1 MHLCYFT
8 RWQKSKIEVNLGFLC
23 LFGSVEE
30 YWYPNI
36 AEIKVVGPSLSKKQS
51 DCGIYCLWSFKPR
64 NSVLMCSLGLFEYQ
78 ALKKNIYPH
87 KIPFKGNQRPE
98 VRKRRMR
105 WIQFMSVKCT
115 KWTPTLNWHICL
127 IHFKPEDFPM
137 RFPVLREAKLS
148 FVPWLIVD
156 DIGIADVPLIQCAL
170 LGNCTSSTSSSIYAM
185 STRDCWQV
193 HISLGI
199 SVLKIWSSIFI
210 IYSIDPKKCHGCN
223 K

>member
-8 RWQKSKIEVNLGFLC
+8 RWQKSKIEVNLGFLY

-51 DCGIYCLWSFKPR
+51 ECGIYCLWSFKPR
-64 NSVLMCSLGLFEYQ
+64 NAVLMCSLGLFEYQ

-87 KIPFKGNQRPE
+87 NIPFKGNQRPE

-115 KWTPTLNWHICL
+115 KWTPTFNWDIC
-127 IHFKPEDFPM
+127 KTSDWSQEGA
-137 RFPVLREAKLS
+137 EANFTYTCVIKTCWGFYS
-148 FVPWLIVD
+148 FWLHQT
-156 DIGIADVPLIQCAL
+156 GE
-170 LGNCTSSTSSSIYAM
+170 
-185 STRDCWQV
+185 
-193 HISLGI
+193 
-199 SVLKIWSSIFI
+199 K
-210 IYSIDPKKCHGCN
+210 
-223 K
+223 